1 MTKKA
6 GVLVALGGLV
16 LASVACTNNVTNPNG
31 QMILASVAPPGGA
44 TGVDPNTTVAVEFSH
59 AMRPGMEQYMAV
71 HRGDLAGP
79 LVSGSWTWSSDGT
92 TCEFRPDAPF
102 EHQMH
107 YVIHVG
113 GGLQDVHD
121 HHVDFGHGATH
132 MGGHLIDGDMMH
144 GPMMQ
149 HGMTGH
155 GWMHPDGSY
164 GMGFEFQ
171 TF

>member
-1 MTKKA
+1 MTKRPPA
-6 GVLVALGGLV
+6 FVVLSALLLGS
-16 LASVACTNNVTNPNG
+16 AACTDNSTDP
-31 QMILASVAPPGGA
+31 ASLTLLSAVAPQGGA
-44 TGVDPNTTVAVEFSH
+44 TNVDPNTTVSVEFSH
-59 AMRPGMEQYMAV
+59 AMSPGMEQYMAV

-79 LVSGSWTWSSDGT
+79 LVSGSWMWSPDGT
-92 TCEFRPDAPF
+92 TCEFQPDAPF

-113 GGLQDVHD
+113 GGIRDVHD

-132 MGGHLIDGDMMH
+132 MGGHMIDDDMMH
-144 GPMMQ
+144 DPMMQ
-149 HGMTGH
+149 HGMTGP